1 MTFDGSDDY
10 GNPCKVTVQE
20 VLSADSLVKAGMAMQ
35 NCLQTQRGVLKYT
48 ARARSRSSS
57 FWTVT
62 YSYGPTASSKD
73 DDNQVYA
80 LIFEVW
86 NQSRIIHQAEGAG
99 SSLPRQVALGHME
112 TWARAQ
118 GVDWTTWEVW

>member
-1 MTFDGSDDY
+1 MSFDGTDDD
-10 GNPCKVTVQE
+10 GNPCTVLVQE
-20 VLSADSLVKAGMAMQ
+20 ILSADKLVEAGMGMQ

-62 YSYGPTASSKD
+62 YSRKQSLSPSEDGGL
-73 DDNQVYA
+73 VYA

-86 NQSRIIHQAEGAG
+86 NQSRIVHQAEGAG
-99 SSLPRQVALGHME
+99 SSVPGRVALGHME